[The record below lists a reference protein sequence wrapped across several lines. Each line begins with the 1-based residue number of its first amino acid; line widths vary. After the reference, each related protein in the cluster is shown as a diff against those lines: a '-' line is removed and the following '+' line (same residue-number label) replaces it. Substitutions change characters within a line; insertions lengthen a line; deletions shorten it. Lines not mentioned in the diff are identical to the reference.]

1 VDFIAIN
8 TDVQALNLAKAESK
22 IQIVEK
28 LTRGLGAGTNP
39 EIGKKAAEESREQTE
54 DAIQGAD
61 MVFVTAGMGGGT
73 GTGAAPVV
81 SKIAKGMGALA
92 VGVVARPSS

>member
-1 VDFIAIN
+1 MQIQKLV
-8 TDVQALNLAKAESK
+8 KSK
-22 IQIVEK
+22 Q
-28 LTRGLGAGTNP
+28 
-39 EIGKKAAEESREQTE
+39 ESREQIE

-81 SKIAKGMGALA
+81 AKIAKEMGALT
-92 VGVVARPSS
+92 VGVVTRPFGFEGRKRSTQAAVVLNL

>member
-1 VDFIAIN
+1 MQVL
-8 TDVQALNLAKAESK
+8 TL
-22 IQIVEK
+22 K
-28 LTRGLGAGTNP
+28 LV
-39 EIGKKAAEESREQTE
+39 KAAEESREQIE

-81 SKIAKGMGALA
+81 AKIAKEMGCFNC
-92 VGVVARPSS
+92 RCCYSSIRLRRS

>member
-1 VDFIAIN
+1 MQ
-8 TDVQALNLAKAESK
+8 VQIL
-22 IQIVEK
+22 K
-28 LTRGLGAGTNP
+28 LV
-39 EIGKKAAEESREQTE
+39 KAAEESREQIE

-81 SKIAKGMGALA
+81 AKIAKEMGALT
-92 VGVVARPSS
+92 VGVVTRPFGFEDVNVKLKLPLALKQ